1 MTQYIIK
8 RLLAA
13 IPTLFFVSII
23 VFGLLRL
30 IPGDVVDQRLAEG
43 GFRTD
48 EIAAAQ
54 REQLGLD
61 RSFVAQYI
69 DWSRPHSAAIS
80 AHPSGPACR

>member
-13 IPTLFFVSII
+13 IPTLFIVSII

-48 EIAAAQ
+48 EIA
-54 REQLGLD
+54 D
-61 RSFVAQYI
+61 R
-69 DWSRPHSAAIS
+69 
-80 AHPSGPACR
+80 